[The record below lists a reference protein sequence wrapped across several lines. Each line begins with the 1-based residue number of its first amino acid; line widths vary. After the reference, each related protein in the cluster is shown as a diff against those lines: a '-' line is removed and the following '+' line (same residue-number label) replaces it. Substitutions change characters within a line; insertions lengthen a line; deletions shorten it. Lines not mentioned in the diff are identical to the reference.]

1 MYHLSS
7 VTRNRYWV
15 TPIDNNRPVGPIA
28 QMSNKYCLDTTF
40 HAPCFRSWLV
50 STLSAKNSYYNSYF
64 RFLFLKFFSFY
75 LFIYFFTKFASIL
88 WNRTVYKCLKYCW
101 YSNNTSSI
109 NQSINQSPTQSI
121 NQSID
126 QSINHYLHVTLET
139 VDAKIQ

>member
-50 STLSAKNSYYNSYF
+50 STLSLKNSYYNSYF

-75 LFIYFFTKFASIL
+75 LFFFFLQSLQVYYEIEQFINV
-88 WNRTVYKCLKYCW
+88 WNIADTAIIPR
-101 YSNNTSSI
+101 
-109 NQSINQSPTQSI
+109 QSINQSPTQSI